1 MLTYP
6 QIDPVALR
14 LGPLAIRWYGLMYLF
29 GFVAAYFIVQRR
41 LAKTAPAYDAERV
54 QGFMFWALAGLLV
67 GARLGEIVF
76 YQWTDWA
83 RYLADPIEIIA
94 IWHGGMSFHGGL
106 IGAVAAAVIY
116 LRRQKLPILPA
127 ADAITLAAP
136 WALMLGRIGN
146 FINGELFGRVTDL
159 PWAMVFPHGGPLP
172 RHPSQLYEA
181 LGEGP
186 LLFFVLWFL
195 RDRLPTGG
203 VLAVFLLGYSLVRFL
218 VEFVREPDAWL
229 GFLALGLTT
238 GQWLSLAMAAGG
250 AVYLAWLVRHHQPP
264 AASAAP
270 AKAAKPAQASQPT
283 RKPAGGKKAKAKVR
297 QG

>member
-6 QIDPVALR
+6 AFDPVALR

-29 GFVAAYFIVQRR
+29 GFTTAYFIVQRR

-54 QGFMFWALAGLLV
+54 QAVMFWAMAGLLV

-76 YQWTDWA
+76 YQWTDWP
-83 RYLADPIEIIA
+83 RYLRDPIEIIA

-106 IGAVAAAVIY
+106 IGAVTATLIY
-116 LRRQKLPILPA
+116 LRRQTLPFLPV
-127 ADAITLAAP
+127 ADAVTLAAP
-136 WALMLGRIGN
+136 WALMFGRIGN

-181 LGEGP
+181 CGEGP
-186 LLFFVLWFL
+186 LLFAILWLL

-203 VLAVFLLGYSLVRFL
+203 VTAVFLLGYSLVRFL

-238 GQWLSLAMAAGG
+238 GQWLSLAMASAG
-250 AVYLAWLVRHHQPP
+250 AIYLAWLVRHRQEPVPATPARPVKPTAPARPP
-264 AASAAP
+264 AAGHP
-270 AKAAKPAQASQPT
+270 AK
-283 RKPAGGKKAKAKVR
+283 GKKAKARKR
-297 QG
+297 

>member
-1 MLTYP
+1 MLSYP

-29 GFVAAYFIVQRR
+29 GFVTAYFIVQRR
-41 LAKTAPAYDAERV
+41 LAKTAPAYDADRV

-83 RYLADPIEIIA
+83 RYIHDPLEIIA

-106 IGAVAAAVIY
+106 IGAVTAAVIF

-136 WALMLGRIGN
+136 WALMFGRIGN

-159 PWAMVFPHGGPLP
+159 PWAMVFPYGGPLP

-181 LGEGP
+181 FGEGP
-186 LLFFVLWFL
+186 LLFFILWLL

-203 VLAVFLLGYSLVRFL
+203 VTAVFLLGYSLVRFL
-218 VEFVREPDAWL
+218 VEIVREPDAWL

-238 GQWLSLAMAAGG
+238 GQWLSLAMAAAG
-250 AVYLAWLVRHHQPP
+250 AIYLAWLIRHHQDP
-264 AASAAP
+264 APDAP
-270 AKAAKPAQASQPT
+270 AKAPV
-283 RKPAGGKKAKAKVR
+283 GGKKAKTKNKIR
-297 QG
+297 KR